1 MNEKTLELKAV
12 QDKVHIIMNE
22 MVTSF
27 KEEHQTKTIIM
38 NLITISKELNNMI
51 NTSIVGSEEREAI

>member
-1 MNEKTLELKAV
+1 MNEKTLELKTI

-38 NLITISKELNNMI
+38 NLITISKELNNMV
-51 NTSIVGSEEREAI
+51 NVSIVGNEDREAV